1 MIQRLVLPMMAGLLF
16 LAPIACSS
24 ANSPDSW
31 MTGTWT
37 ATSDE
42 DGTPADIFDFTA
54 DGKYVN
60 YGVGCAVRSEMP
72 FHVHG
77 GDIYISIELDKGPI
91 SIVFRPSADRTKL
104 TFTSP
109 RTRNNAVYERLRVNP
124 CTAKS

>member
-1 MIQRLVLPMMAGLLF
+1 VIHKTAFPLLAGLLF
-16 LAPIACSS
+16 LAPTACSS
-24 ANSPDSW
+24 AASQEAW
-31 MTGTWT
+31 MSGTWT

-60 YGVGCAVRSEMP
+60 YGIDCAVRSEMP
-72 FHVHG
+72 YHVYA
-77 GDIYISIELDKGPI
+77 GDIYISIELEKGPI
-91 SIVFRPSADRTKL
+91 SIVFRPSADKTKL